1 MDENETKN
9 SELNGQIEVW
19 CCQMLEYRI
28 PRWNELPEIE
38 LYMDQVIALMEKY
51 LGVFYDDE
59 NKTITPSMINNY
71 VKLGLIPA
79 PVKKKYSKI
88 HLAYILI
95 ICILKQVIPINA
107 ITRMIEHQMS
117 THSIEE
123 AYDLFCEEQEKAF
136 LGAVKKAQELNGP
149 SNEIMVEDFI
159 LRSTIAA
166 NAEKAVSG
174 KLTAIIDKINNAE
187 KEEKEKEKEKD
198 KPKEK
203 ESK

>member
-1 MDENETKN
+1 MDEKEAKTI
-9 SELNGQIEVW
+9 ELNRQISEW
-19 CCQMLEYRI
+19 CSQMLEYRI

-107 ITRMIEHQMS
+107 ITRMIDHQMS
-117 THSIEE
+117 KHSIEE
-123 AYDLFCEEQEKAF
+123 AYDRFCEEQEKAF
-136 LGAVKKAQELNGP
+136 LGSVKKAMEINDP
-149 SNEIMVEDFI
+149 ANEIMLEDYI
-159 LRSTIAA
+159 LLSTIAA
-166 NAEKAVSG
+166 NSEKAVSG
-174 KLTAIIDKINNAE
+174 KLTAIIDRINNPE
-187 KEEKEKEKEKD
+187 KEEKEKSKEKD
-198 KPKEK
+198 
-203 ESK
+203 SKQ

>member
-1 MDENETKN
+1 MDDNERKQNNLDT
-9 SELNGQIEVW
+9 QITDW
-19 CCQMLEYRI
+19 CSQMLEYRI

-51 LGVFYDDE
+51 LGVFYDE
-59 NKTITPSMINNY
+59 GNKTITPSMINNY

-107 ITRMIEHQMS
+107 ITRMIDHQMS
-117 THSIEE
+117 KHTIEE
-123 AYDLFCEEQEKAF
+123 AYDRFCEEQEKAF
-136 LGAVKKAQELNGP
+136 LGTVKKAMEVSDS
-149 SNEIMVEDFI
+149 SNEIMIEDFI
-159 LRSTIAA
+159 LLSTIAA
-166 NAEKAVSG
+166 NSEKAVSG
-174 KLTAIIDKINNAE
+174 KLTAIIDRINNAG
-187 KEEKEKEKEKD
+187 KEEKDKDKEKT
-198 KPKEK
+198 KEK

>member
-1 MDENETKN
+1 MDEKEAKTV
-9 SELNGQIEVW
+9 ELNRQISEW
-19 CCQMLEYRI
+19 CTHMLEYRI

-107 ITRMIEHQMS
+107 ITRMIDHQMS
-117 THSIEE
+117 KHTIEE
-123 AYDLFCEEQEKAF
+123 AYDRFCEEQEKAF
-136 LGAVKKAQELNGP
+136 LSSVKKAMEINDP
-149 SNEIMVEDFI
+149 ANEIMLEDYI
-159 LRSTIAA
+159 LLSTIAA
-166 NAEKAVSG
+166 NSEKAVSG
-174 KLTAIIDKINNAE
+174 KLTAIIDKINDTE
-187 KEEKEKEKEKD
+187 KEEKEKTKEKD
-198 KPKEK
+198 TKQ
-203 ESK
+203 